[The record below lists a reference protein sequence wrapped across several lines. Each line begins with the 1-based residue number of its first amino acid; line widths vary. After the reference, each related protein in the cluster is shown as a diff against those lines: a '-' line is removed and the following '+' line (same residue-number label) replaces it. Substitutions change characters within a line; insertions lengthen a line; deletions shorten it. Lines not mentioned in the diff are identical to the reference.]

1 MPRSKVD
8 AIDKRKQMKIIEA
21 LKEKNRLV
29 RKVLELQNRITTHN
43 CIIEGN
49 PRAYDSKEVLE
60 ELNKTIDE
68 LIDIKTKITLAN
80 QSVQHKI
87 YRLSELKNKIRFL
100 KTIPTTEGKATS
112 GGSFYSQTETH
123 VWESSI
129 KTKERDGYVLELE
142 NKISSIQKEL
152 DDHNYNTTI

>member
-1 MPRSKVD
+1 
-8 AIDKRKQMKIIEA
+8 MKIIEA
-21 LKEKNRLV
+21 LKEKNNLV
-29 RKVLELQNRITTHN
+29 RKILDLQKRIITYN

-49 PRAYDSKEVLE
+49 PRAYDPKEVMA

-80 QSVQHKI
+80 QSVQDKI

-100 KTIPTTEGKATS
+100 KTTPTTEGKAPS

-123 VWESSI
+123 IWESSI
-129 KTKERDGYVLELE
+129 KAKERDAHVLELE
-142 NKISSIQKEL
+142 NEVNTIQKEL
-152 DDHNYNTTI
+152 DDHNYNMTI